1 MSNSDIGSVSAAKS
15 ALPLRTRAAY
25 GLGATAESAITAAFN
40 AFNFLFYNNVLEL
53 SGTLCGLAVTIALV
67 FDAIS
72 DPLVGSISDRWR
84 SKLGRRHPFLYA
96 APIPMA
102 LCFYAIY
109 SPPEGLGSMLLFA
122 WFTTFTILL
131 RTAQTFYQ
139 VPHLALGAEMTS
151 DYRERSV
158 LMSFNT
164 IFGLVG
170 NFAVFFLAW
179 SYLGTIEGGQNNKDG
194 YVTIAAVIGVFTIFV
209 VSSSAYF
216 TRDQIPKLSQ
226 PPEGL
231 PAFNASQLR
240 FEIRECLNN
249 ENYRTLVFGIFFL
262 SATLGLHETLSS
274 HLGIFFWELPPN
286 QMRYMIIGAPIGL
299 TLASFFTPR
308 IHTRWSKRDALI
320 AGILGMSGAVGIP
333 IILRLT
339 GLFPENGSDWIFPIL
354 CLFKGMSYCMSA
366 IMVISIASTLADV
379 TDEHELISGRRQEGI
394 FFAARSFFGK
404 LTTGLGHLLAGIAMD
419 LIAFPTGAKPG
430 EIDPETV
437 YQFGIIA
444 GPLTLLPGLISI
456 VFYRRYNIDKT
467 RHDEI
472 RRELDSRSRQPLK

>member
-1 MSNSDIGSVSAAKS
+1 MPEANITGDQPHPPP
-15 ALPLRTRAAY
+15 LPLRTRAAY
-25 GLGATAESAITAAFN
+25 GVGATAESAITAAFN

-72 DPLVGSISDRWR
+72 DPLVGSVSDRWR
-84 SKLGRRHPFLYA
+84 SRLGRRHPFLYA
-96 APIPMA
+96 APVPMA

-109 SPPEGLGSMLLFA
+109 SPPEALGDFPLFL
-122 WFTTFTILL
+122 WFTIFTILL

-158 LMSFNT
+158 LMSYNT

-170 NFAVFFLAW
+170 TFGVFFLAW
-179 SYLGTIEGGQNNKDG
+179 SYFGTLEGETNNKQG
-194 YVTIAAVIGVFTIFV
+194 YVNIATVIGIFTIV
-209 VSSSAYF
+209 VVTLSAYF
-216 TRDQIPKLSQ
+216 TRDQISKLSQ
-226 PPEGL
+226 PPDNL
-231 PAFNASQLR
+231 PAFNASQLGQ
-240 FEIRECLNN
+240 EVRECFKN

-262 SATLGLHETLSS
+262 SATLGLHETLGS
-274 HLGIFFWELPPN
+274 HLNIFFWELPPT
-286 QMRYMIIGAPIGL
+286 QIRYMVIGAPVGL
-299 TLASFFTPR
+299 ILASILTPR
-308 IHTRWSKRDALI
+308 AHIWWSKRDALI

-333 IILRLT
+333 IVLRLI
-339 GLFPENGSDWIFPIL
+339 GLFPENESEWTFPLL
-354 CLFKGMSYCMSA
+354 CLFKAISYCMSA
-366 IMVISIASTLADV
+366 VMVISIASTLADV
-379 TDEHELISGRRQEGI
+379 TDEHELLSGRRQEGI

-437 YQFGIIA
+437 YQFGIVA

-456 VFYRRYNIDKT
+456 AFYRRYNIDKL

-472 RRELDSRSRQPLK
+472 RRALDARPQA